1 MTRVSRRR
9 LLTSGAAASV
19 LAASGLPTR
28 ARSSGG
34 TLRLGLSGAGP
45 ADNWDAR
52 THTDSFMIMAGH
64 GCVFDCLTEISA
76 AGELIGE
83 LAESWEASGDARVW
97 TFTLRRDAYF
107 HDGKRFGADDVI
119 ASLRL
124 HVEDGTRSGARHIVE
139 AIEHFE
145 KLTEHQ
151 VRLTLRAPNADFP
164 FLLSDFHLVMYPSDN
179 ISGAMESGIGTGLY
193 KVDRF
198 EPGRRLLASRVA
210 GHYKDGH
217 AGCFDSVELLAINDA
232 RARMDALL
240 SRRVDAVNRVD
251 FRVESQLRADRNTRI
266 IETTGNQHLAFEMS
280 GRPGRDGRTLQT
292 ALKHAIDRE
301 DIVRTLLRGHGSA
314 AQDHPV
320 GPANQYFDKSL
331 GTCAFDPERA
341 RSLIA
346 DAGLAGTR
354 LNLVVANSVF
364 PGIEDVG
371 HRFAESLGAAGL
383 DLTVTRQSGAAR
395 PTGGGCDIDRRLFLR
410 AAHRGLGVLGAGC
423 AALRPGGV
431 RCAACQCSVGIRVVP
446 AAGLVP
452 GDAADFRGHGPPDCS
467 GSRRSCGCPF
477 GGAHSFRPDREYLSL
492 GWSEDDRALVVRLR
506 RITAHCGKTGFI
518 ASPAHRAGRAGGGAA
533 PEPVHSG
540 QSGDLRIPVTGSI
553 SQSIAAR

>member
-1 MTRVSRRR
+1 MLPGGNRMTRVSRRR

-28 ARSSGG
+28 AQSPGG

-124 HVEDGTRSGARHIVE
+124 HVEDGARSGARHIVE
-139 AIEHFE
+139 AIERFE

-193 KVDRF
+193 KVDGF
-198 EPGRRLLASRVA
+198 EPGRRLLASRVD
-210 GHYKDGH
+210 GHYKDGR
-217 AGCFDSVELLAINDA
+217 AGCFDSVELIAINDA

-251 FRVESQLRADRNTRI
+251 FRVESQLQADRNTRI

-331 GTCAFDPERA
+331 GTCEFDPERA
-341 RSLIA
+341 RSLLA
-346 DAGLAGTR
+346 AAGLADMR
-354 LNLVVANSVF
+354 LNLVVADSVF
-364 PGIEDVG
+364 PGIEDAG
-371 HRFAESLGAAGL
+371 HRFAESLAAAGL
-383 DLTVTRQSGAAR
+383 DLTVTRQSCAAL
-395 PTGGGCDIDRRLFLR
+395 PTGGGDATLTVSCFFGRPTEDWAFSALHAPLHDPARFNALLADARSEFDSSRRRELYREMQQIF
-410 AAHRGLGVLGAGC
+410 AATAPL
-423 AALRPGGV
+423 
-431 RCAACQCSVGIRVVP
+431 VVP
-446 AAGLVP
+446 VH
-452 GDAADFRGHGPPDCS
+452 ADHVD
-467 GSRRSCGCPF
+467 
-477 GGAHSFRPDREYLSL
+477 AHSV
-492 GWSEDDRALVVRLR
+492 AL
-506 RITAHCGKTGFI
+506 T
-518 ASPAHRAGRAGGGAA
+518 
-533 PEPVHSG
+533 HSG
-540 QSGDLRIPVTGSI
+540 RVGNTFHMDGLRMIERWWF
-553 SQSIAAR
+553 A